1 MDRFTIFGD
10 LNSGNCLKVK
20 YVSDFLGFSYDWV
33 DIDILKSETQSEK
46 FLRLNPAGQVPV
58 IELKDGRALTQSNAI
73 IQFLSE
79 GTSLFP
85 EDAFTR
91 AEINSCLF
99 WEQYSHEPYIAV
111 CRFHMV
117 YLGRTAAERESWRV
131 EKGEQALDLMNRTL
145 SQSDWFVGNG
155 MTVADISLFA
165 YTQFVTEGGFSLHN
179 RPAVKDWIVRVRREL
194 KL

>member
-1 MDRFTIFGD
+1 MDKFTVYGD

-20 YVSDFLGFSYDWV
+20 YVADYLGFTYDWV
-33 DIDILKSETQSEK
+33 AVDILKSETQSED

-58 IELKDGRALTQSNAI
+58 IAFEDGRTLSQSNAI
-73 IQFLSE
+73 VQYLSE
-79 GTSLFP
+79 GTALFP
-85 EDAFTR
+85 DDAFTR

-117 YLGRTAAERESWRV
+117 YLGKTAAEREGWRV
-131 EKGEQALDLMNRTL
+131 DKGEKALDHMNRTL
-145 SQSDWFVGNG
+145 SQRDWFVGDG
-155 MTVADISLFA
+155 MTIADISLFA
-165 YTQFVTEGGFSLHN
+165 YTQFATEGGFSLQN
-179 RPAVKDWIVRVRREL
+179 RTAVNDWIARVGKEL